1 MVVRGDLTSREFR
14 AFGLSD
20 SRVLAGMN
28 VTIRDVNDAIQQLVR
43 SGGPVDRGA
52 LADRHVPLDQLTTGS
67 RTPFLGAARRR
78 TQVRVGS
85 PATSAP
91 RRSTSR
97 SMAGVRVRVN
107 MLRWLGW

>member
-43 SGGPVDRGA
+43 SGGPVGRGA

-67 RTPFLGAARRR
+67 RTPFLGLLGDALRYGSAVRRPRHPGAAHHGAWR
-78 TQVRVGS
+78 G
-85 PATSAP
+85 
-91 RRSTSR
+91 
-97 SMAGVRVRVN
+97 
-107 MLRWLGW
+107 